1 MIPSDRDQLHA
12 TSVTPSA
19 GHLPVMPGEVIDGLH
34 LSPGMTVVD
43 GTFGGGGHAMLIA
56 EHIGPDGT
64 LLAID
69 RDADAGRRF
78 AELQAARPVQ
88 GHFFHGS
95 YARMAD
101 FAASIDVSSV
111 DGILLDLGFS
121 SLQMDD
127 PERGFSFQVD
137 GPLDMRFDRTR
148 GQTAA
153 DLINTLEPDDLANI
167 FYTYAEERDS
177 RRIARAI
184 VRAREAT
191 PIETTDQLAEI
202 VSRAVGGRRGSKI
215 HPATRVFQ
223 ALRIAVNGELDE
235 LDLGLRSGVEL
246 LAPGGRFVVISFHS
260 IEDRIVKR
268 LFAAEAKGCIC
279 PPEIPVCVCGKQP
292 RIKLIGR
299 AIKPSA
305 SEIAG
310 NPRSRSAVLR
320 VVEKL
325 S

>member
-1 MIPSDRDQLHA
+1 
-12 TSVTPSA
+12 
-19 GHLPVMPGEVIDGLH
+19 
-34 LSPGMTVVD
+34 MTVVD